1 MAPQDDVVPP
11 MVTAADIARL
21 AGVTRAAV
29 SNWRRRH
36 ADFPTPAAGTATSPL
51 FSLTEVQQWLDEQ
64 GKGQESSGE
73 VDLWR
78 LLRMRFGDD
87 MTAALG
93 AVGHYLVDQGSD
105 SPSEPLDDAIRAAV
119 DEMAA
124 ERSPGELFSNLVDR
138 HIASAARSS
147 GDAMSTP
154 RLARIVA
161 EFAKPV
167 DGTVFDPACGKGGL
181 LLAVGAVGNSVISI
195 GQDLDASSVELAV
208 LRAQLV
214 SGQEVETAVGD
225 SLREDRFPAL
235 RADLVV
241 CEPPVAVSD
250 WGRNDLLLDARWELG
265 VPPRSEGELAWVQHC
280 YAHTAPGGRAL
291 IVMPASVAYRKAG
304 RRIRA
309 ELLRRGGLTSVVA
322 LPAGLAAAHALPL
335 HLWIL
340 RRPAESE
347 SGAQCVR
354 MIDLSGEDPDHMGR
368 PADEHTLDVPV
379 MDLLDEEVDLSP
391 GRYVAAIGV
400 DFLAEY
406 AEKRAR
412 LLALV
417 REMPLLLPE
426 LPAGPGRFETATI
439 AVGDL
444 IRGGLVE
451 LDGTSALSST
461 PQLDSDYLRGFLRS
475 AANTHRSTS
484 TTGTFRSDIRSAQ
497 VPQMDIERQR
507 DYADSFRRLAA
518 FEQALREAAD
528 LGTRAAGL
536 AFDGL
541 TNGALL
547 PARRDS
553 ATITERD
560 QETSGQ

>member
-1 MAPQDDVVPP
+1 MTSPDDAAPAV
-11 MVTAADIARL
+11 VTAADIARL

-36 ADFPTPAAGTATSPL
+36 TDFPAPAAGTATSPL
-51 FSLTEVQQWLDEQ
+51 FSLAEVQQWLDEQ

-73 VDLWR
+73 VGLWH

-87 MTAALG
+87 TASALG
-93 AVGHYLVDQGSD
+93 AVGRYLADQGSD
-105 SPSEPLDDAIRAAV
+105 SSSEPLDDALLAAV

-124 ERSPGELFSNLVDR
+124 ERSPGEFFSNLVDR
-138 HIASAARSS
+138 HIASTARSS
-147 GDAMSTP
+147 GEAMSTP

-161 EFAKPV
+161 EFAAPV
-167 DGTVFDPACGKGGL
+167 GGTIFDPACGKGSL
-181 LLAVGAVGNSVISI
+181 LLAVGAVGDSAIGI
-195 GQDLDASSVELAV
+195 GQDLDAGSVELAA

-214 SGQEVETAVGD
+214 SGKEVEAAVGD
-225 SLREDRFPAL
+225 SLREDRFPDL

-250 WGRNDLLLDARWELG
+250 WGRDDLLLDSRWELG
-265 VPPRSEGELAWVQHC
+265 VPPRSEGELAWLQHC

-309 ELLRRGGLTSVVA
+309 ELLRRGSLISVVA

-340 RRPAESE
+340 RRPAEDE
-347 SGAQCVR
+347 SGVQCVR
-354 MIDLSGEDPDHMGR
+354 MIDLSGEDPDRVGR
-368 PADEHTLDVPV
+368 PAGEHTLDVPV
-379 MDLLDEEVDLSP
+379 VDLLDEEVDLSP
-391 GRYVAAIGV
+391 GRYIAAVGV
-400 DFLAEY
+400 DVLAEY
-406 AEKRAR
+406 TEKRAR

-417 REMPLLLPE
+417 QEMSLLLPE

-439 AVGDL
+439 GVGAL

-451 LDGTSALSST
+451 LDGASALSST

-475 AANTHRSTS
+475 AANTRRSTS
-484 TTGTFRSDIRSAQ
+484 ATGTFRSDVRSAQ
-497 VPQMDIERQR
+497 LPQMDIERQR

-518 FEQALREAAD
+518 FEQLLREAAD
-528 LGTRAAGL
+528 LGARAAGL

-560 QETSGQ
+560 QETSGK